1 MQPRLAIVALSTSP
15 VLMWWV
21 VFAQRIGGQLD
32 IDQDVITKKKSA
44 IQVEVITNI
53 RIVCYR

>member
-1 MQPRLAIVALSTSP
+1 MQPRLAIVALSTCP

-21 VFAQRIGGQLD
+21 LFRTRVGGQLD
-32 IDQDVITKKKSA
+32 IDADVIRKKKSA

-53 RIVCYR
+53 RVVS